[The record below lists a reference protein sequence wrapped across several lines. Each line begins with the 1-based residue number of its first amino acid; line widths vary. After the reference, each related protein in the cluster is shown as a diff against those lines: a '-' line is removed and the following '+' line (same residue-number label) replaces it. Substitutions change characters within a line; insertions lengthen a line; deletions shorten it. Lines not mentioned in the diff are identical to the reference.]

1 MHLLNLE
8 KSVQN
13 IMKNIIQIK
22 TSNNKYFIVVKE
34 NSIIPLIKIEKNSK
48 KKIFII
54 IDKKVKYILN
64 KIEKYKNIN
73 IIEINGSEKTKSIKN
88 YWKIISLLLK
98 LKIDRSSTLI
108 AIGGGTVG
116 DLSSFVASTILR
128 GIRFVLVPTTLL
140 SQVDS
145 SIGGKNGINSPH
157 GKNLIGTFFQPDKV
171 IIDPK
176 VLYSLSKRELKSG
189 YAEILKHSLIND
201 KTFFNWLIK
210 YNSNILALDKQYIT
224 KAIVKSIKIKV
235 KFVQYD
241 EKETLTNSASR
252 AMLNF
257 GHTFGHALETMNS
270 YNTRLTHGEAISI
283 GMSFAAKIS
292 YKINN
297 IKEFE
302 YNMIVDHLKKIGLPH
317 HDKRINSNKIYKLMQ
332 SDKKNTEG
340 KINLVLLKRIG
351 QAYFERGLNKERIKK
366 LLN

>member
-1 MHLLNLE
+1 
-8 KSVQN
+8 
-13 IMKNIIQIK
+13 MKNIIQIK
-22 TSNNKYFIVVKE
+22 TQNKNYSIVVEE
-34 NSIIPLIKIEKNSK
+34 NSIIPFIKIEKKSK

-54 IDKKVKYILN
+54 IDKKVKYILKKLEIN
-64 KIEKYKNIN
+64 KNIN
-73 IIEINGSEKTKSIKN
+73 IIKINGSEKIKSIN
-88 YWKIISLLLK
+88 YYWKIISLLLK

-145 SIGGKNGINSPH
+145 SIGGKNGINTPN

-201 KTFFNWLIK
+201 KAFYKWLIK
-210 YNSNILALDKQYIT
+210 CHRNILDLDKKYIT
-224 KAIVKSIKIKV
+224 KAIVKSIRIKA
-235 KFVQYD
+235 KFVHLD
-241 EKETLTNSASR
+241 EKETLTNPYSR

-257 GHTFGHALETMNS
+257 GHTFGHALETMNN
-270 YNTRLTHGEAISI
+270 YNTTLTHGEAISI
-283 GMSFAAKIS
+283 GMAFAAKIS
-292 YKINN
+292 YKIKN
-297 IKEFE
+297 ITEFE
-302 YNMIVDHLKKIGLPH
+302 YNKIVGHLKIIGLPH

-332 SDKKNTEG
+332 SDKKNTEE
-340 KINLVLLKRIG
+340 KINLVLLKKIG
-351 QAYFERGLNKERIKK
+351 QAYFERGLDKERIKK